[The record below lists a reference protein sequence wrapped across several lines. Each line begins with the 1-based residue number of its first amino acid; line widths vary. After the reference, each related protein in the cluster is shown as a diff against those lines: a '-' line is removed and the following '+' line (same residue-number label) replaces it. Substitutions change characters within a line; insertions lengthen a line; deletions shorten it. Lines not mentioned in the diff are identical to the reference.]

1 MKTVIMSYS
10 LTGNNEA
17 LAKRIAEELKVE
29 HIRIIEPKKRTNGT
43 IAADLVF
50 GRTPQTEPTP
60 QVMSAYDLI
69 IFIAPVWMGQPA
81 FPMRSYLKQLKKY
94 PQKYA
99 YVSISGGVMNNNPGL
114 SRALKSRTG
123 IEAVTVIDLHISDLL
138 PSEPK
143 PTAQAT
149 SAYRLTVQDIEN
161 LTKRAVT
168 ILREKLPKGVC
179 INERSKDKKKKI

>member
-29 HIRIIEPKKRTNGT
+29 HIRITEPKKRTYGT
-43 IAADLVF
+43 IAADIVF
-50 GRTPQTEPTP
+50 WRTPRTEPKP

-81 FPMRSYLKQLKKY
+81 FPMRSYFKQLKKH

-99 YVSISGGVMNNNPGL
+99 YVSISGGGMNNNSGL
-114 SRALKSRTG
+114 PSALKSRTG
-123 IEAVTVIDLHISDLL
+123 VEAVTVVDMHIKDLL
-138 PSEPK
+138 PSEPNA
-143 PTAQAT
+143 AQA
-149 SAYRLTVQDIEN
+149 YGEYQLTTQDIEN
-161 LTKRAVT
+161 LTEQAVT
-168 ILREKLPKGVC
+168 MLREKLPKEV
-179 INERSKDKKKKI
+179 

>member
-1 MKTVIMSYS
+1 MKTVVMSYS

-29 HIRIIEPKKRTNGT
+29 HIRITEPKKRTYGT
-43 IAADLVF
+43 IAADIIS
-50 GRTPQTEPTP
+50 GRTPQTEPKP

-69 IFIAPVWMGQPA
+69 IFVAPIWMGQPA

-99 YVSISGGVMNNNPGL
+99 YVSISGGAINNNQGL
-114 SRALKSRTG
+114 PKTLKSRTG
-123 IEAVTVIDLHISDLL
+123 VEAVTVIDLHIVDLL
-138 PSEPK
+138 PPEPK
-143 PTAQAT
+143 PTPQVT
-149 SAYRLTVQDIEN
+149 SEYRLTAQDIEN

-168 ILREKLPKGVC
+168 MLKERLPKEV
-179 INERSKDKKKKI
+179 

>member
-29 HIRIIEPKKRTNGT
+29 HIRIIEPKKRTFGT

-50 GRTPQTEPTP
+50 GRTPQTEPAP
-60 QVMSAYDLI
+60 HVMSAYDLI

-81 FPMRSYLKQLKKY
+81 FPLRSYLKQLKKH

-99 YVSISGGVMNNNPGL
+99 YVSISGGANPGL
-114 SRALKSRTG
+114 PGALKSRTG
-123 IEAVTVIDLHISDLL
+123 VEAVTVIDLHITDLL
-138 PSEPK
+138 PPEPK
-143 PTAQAT
+143 PTPQYI
-149 SAYRLTVQDIEN
+149 SAYRLTAQDIES

-168 ILREKLPKGVC
+168 MLREKLPEGV
-179 INERSKDKKKKI
+179 

>member
-29 HIRIIEPKKRTNGT
+29 HIRITEPKKRTNGT
-43 IAADLVF
+43 IMADLVF
-50 GRTPQTEPTP
+50 GRTPQTEPPP

-81 FPMRSYLKQLKKY
+81 FPMRSYLKQLKKH

-99 YVSISGGVMNNNPGL
+99 YVSISGNNNPGL
-114 SRALKSRTG
+114 PNALKKRTG
-123 IEAVTVIDLHISDLL
+123 VEAVTVIDLHITDLL
-138 PSEPK
+138 PPEPK
-143 PTAQAT
+143 PTAQAV
-149 SAYRLTVQDIEN
+149 SAYRLTVQDVEN

-168 ILREKLPKGVC
+168 MLREKLPGGYV
-179 INERSKDKKKKI
+179 SA

>member
-17 LAKRIAEELKVE
+17 LAKSIAEELKVE
-29 HIRIIEPKKRTNGT
+29 HIRITEPKERTNGT

-50 GRTPQTEPTP
+50 GRTPRTEPTP

-81 FPMRSYLKQLKKY
+81 FPMRSYLKQLKKH

-99 YVSISGGVMNNNPGL
+99 YVSISGGAMDNNPGL
-114 SRALKSRTG
+114 PGALKRRTG
-123 IEAVTVIDLHISDLL
+123 VEPVTVIDLHITDLL
-138 PSEPK
+138 PTEPK
-143 PTAQAT
+143 PTAQVT
-149 SAYRLTVQDIEN
+149 SAYRLTVHDIEN
-161 LTKRAVT
+161 LTKSAVT
-168 ILREKLPKGVC
+168 MLRENLPKGV
-179 INERSKDKKKKI
+179 